1 VTRRNRDDDGR
12 TEDGRPWFEAPQLAG
27 PALVERIEPTPFGVP
42 TPQLGDDPTAWIAA
56 MRQALRGGREAAEA
70 RAGSRVSAAPRR
82 RSLRR
87 VFA

>member
-12 TEDGRPWFEAPQLAG
+12 TEDGRAWFEAPE
-27 PALVERIEPTPFGVP
+27 PPPVERIEPTPFVVP

-56 MRQALRGGREAAEA
+56 MRQAMRGSREAAEA
-70 RAGSRVSAAPRR
+70 RARSRVSTAPR

-87 VFA
+87 I